1 MKTLKLRPCSR
12 TTGFPAGTCSRT
24 PRRVR
29 LFQFAAFLALLVALM
44 SNGAYAQSQQDLAT
58 QPPPAAVDPG
68 PQSIDPYATAG
79 PKIYITDSAGKL
91 ATVTLGTYAVHII
104 GSTGAALTDIA
115 FNPKDGQLYGV
126 TFTGFYRVNTT
137 TAKATF
143 IGKLGISDA
152 NALVFDGQ
160 GVAYT
165 QGVNSPELYTINR
178 TTGKVSPVGSTK
190 PFKSAGDLTFY
201 AGGLVLSGYS
211 QSALENN
218 TPDTLV
224 LLNPKTGAV
233 LGYSELKIANL
244 FGIVCT
250 GKDLLFG
257 FAGTNLYQLFPGQ
270 SNIDKRAVL
279 RKDLSGTGLTK
290 IYGAAYDGYFLY

>member
-1 MKTLKLRPCSR
+1 MTSLTLYRRRTDTLANTYSR
-12 TTGFPAGTCSRT
+12 TSRK
-24 PRRVR
+24 VR
-29 LFQFAAFLALLVALM
+29 LLQFAASLAMLLVLM
-44 SNGAYAQSQQDLAT
+44 AGGAYAQSPQDLESA
-58 QPPPAAVDPG
+58 PPPQAADPG
-68 PQSIDPYATAG
+68 PQFIDPYATAG

-137 TAKATF
+137 TGKATF

-165 QGVNSPELYTINR
+165 EGVNSPELYTINI
-178 TTGKVSPVGSTK
+178 TTGKVSRVGSTK

-201 AGGLVLSGYS
+201 AGGLVLSGYY
-211 QSALENN
+211 QSALESN

-233 LGYSELKIANL
+233 LAYSELKIANL

-257 FAGTNLYQLFPGQ
+257 FAGTNVYQLFPAQ
-270 SNIDKRAVL
+270 TNIDKRAVL
-279 RKDLSGTGLTK
+279 LKDLSGTGLTK
-290 IYGAAYDGYFLY
+290 IYGAAYNGYFLY

>member
-1 MKTLKLRPCSR
+1 MKSLTLARSNTNVL
-12 TTGFPAGTCSRT
+12 
-24 PRRVR
+24 PRASKPTQCKFH
-29 LFQFAAFLALLVALM
+29 LLQCAAFVALLMVLM
-44 SNGAYAQSQQDLAT
+44 ARGAHAQSQQDLDTTPAP
-58 QPPPAAVDPG
+58 QPADPG
-68 PQSIDPYATAG
+68 PQFIDPYATAG

-91 ATVTLGTYAVHII
+91 ATITLGTYAVHII
-104 GSTGAALTDIA
+104 GPTGAALTDIA
-115 FNPKDGQLYGV
+115 FNPKDGKLYGV

-137 TAKATF
+137 TGKATF

-152 NALVFDGQ
+152 NALVFNGQ

-165 QGVNSPELYTINR
+165 EGVNSSELYTINT

-201 AGGLVLSGYS
+201 AGGLVLSGYY

-218 TPDTLV
+218 TPDTLA
-224 LLNPKTGAV
+224 LINPKTGEV
-233 LGYSELKIANL
+233 LAYSELKIANL

-257 FAGTNLYQLFPGQ
+257 LAGTNVYQLFPGET
-270 SNIDKRAVL
+270 NINKRAVL
-279 RKDLSGTGLTK
+279 LKNLSGTGLTK